1 MWVYRQSTGE
11 LFHNGEM
18 VEKGYSGRM
27 TNKNNPSRQ
36 QVKGLGPLPQGR
48 YSIDGSSTSRGP
60 LTIILNQ
67 VSGESYGRNEFRI
80 HGEKIHG
87 APGWASAGCIIMSRP
102 TRRRVLRSGDT
113 ILEVIP

>member
-36 QVKGLGPLPQGR
+36 QVKGRGHCHRGATALMGAQLP
-48 YSIDGSSTSRGP
+48 
-60 LTIILNQ
+60 
-67 VSGESYGRNEFRI
+67 E
-80 HGEKIHG
+80 
-87 APGWASAGCIIMSRP
+87 
-102 TRRRVLRSGDT
+102 VL
-113 ILEVIP
+113 